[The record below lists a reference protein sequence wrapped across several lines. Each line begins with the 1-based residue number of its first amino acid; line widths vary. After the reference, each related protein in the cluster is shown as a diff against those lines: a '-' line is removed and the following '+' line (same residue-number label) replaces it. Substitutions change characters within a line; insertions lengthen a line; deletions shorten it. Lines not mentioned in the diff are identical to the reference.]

1 MGVGMNRIPT
11 KIVHYSDPHP
21 LETTGGVQTFAR
33 NLRLLFEEV
42 EYMTPNS
49 RDVERVVRERIPVI
63 CDNQY
68 VMRWPESYPVIG
80 FQHGVGQVKYETI
93 KTVRRWLTARAQR
106 HASERPNVLWV
117 ANSQWVAETFKRI
130 YGNRVDHVIY
140 YPIDVQ
146 RFDGR
151 LENQDSR
158 LILHDARTKHKG
170 KKPVAQL
177 TEAFRDWK
185 IEFLNCDNSQ
195 VHERMRRARA
205 FIHLSTYEGNSVVCN
220 EAMAMNLPCMLTRVG
235 LMQDKNRPEDV
246 FIVEVEE
253 MFSDREKLVAR
264 FREFLTSLDR
274 RSYNPRAWTLSNAT
288 LEIAIERWKEVMRDY
303 GKMAGCDY
311 VT

>member
-1 MGVGMNRIPT
+1 MDKIAT

-33 NLRLLFEEV
+33 NLRLIFEEV
-42 EYMTPNS
+42 EYMTPKS
-49 RDVERVVRERIPVI
+49 KDVERVVQERIPVI

-68 VMRWPESYPVIG
+68 VLHWPESYPVIG

-93 KTVRRWLTARAQR
+93 KTPRRWLTARAQR
-106 HASERPNVLWV
+106 RAAARPNVLWV
-117 ANSQWVAETFKRI
+117 ANSQWVAETFKRL

-151 LENQDSR
+151 LENQGSK

-170 KKPVAQL
+170 KTPVAQL
-177 TEAFRDWK
+177 TEAFGDWQ

-220 EAMAMNLPCMLTRVG
+220 EAMAMNLPCMFTRVG
-235 LMQDKNRPEDV
+235 LMQDENRPEDV
-246 FIVEVEE
+246 FVVDVKDV
-253 MFSDREKLVAR
+253 FSGRGKLFAR
-264 FREFLTSLDR
+264 FREFLATLDQ
-274 RSYNPRAWTLSNAT
+274 RSYNPRAWTMSNAT
-288 LEIAIERWKEVMRDY
+288 LEIAIERWKEAIRDY
-303 GKMAGCDY
+303 GKMAGREY
-311 VT
+311 AA